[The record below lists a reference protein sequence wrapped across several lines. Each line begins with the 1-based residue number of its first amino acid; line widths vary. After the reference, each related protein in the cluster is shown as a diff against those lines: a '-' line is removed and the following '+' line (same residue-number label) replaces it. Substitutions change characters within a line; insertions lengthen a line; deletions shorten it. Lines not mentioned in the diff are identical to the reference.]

1 MSDYELVS
9 VLIEY
14 INTTWA
20 IFATYVSVVF
30 AFLVAG
36 YFAAKKLAS
45 TMVSLV
51 ITLYTLVVIW
61 SVFALNR
68 NVASIGAAT
77 DEIKRV
83 VREGESSLSWVP
95 LTSTPDFLS
104 SAMPI
109 MVTGLAVVAYVG
121 SLLFFFHQRKDN
133 LSIKNE

>member
-109 MVTGLAVVAYVG
+109 MVSSVPTNSPAIPRM
-121 SLLFFFHQRKDN
+121 SSRK
-133 LSIKNE
+133 SKRG